1 MRTLHSGGTA
11 REGADKI
18 RLTERAATRFAG
30 SRAKKFLSY
39 YKPYRGL
46 LLADLLCAIIIS
58 AAALLLPVSAN
69 FITKNLLA
77 KPDAP
82 GTLDKIYAL
91 GAAMLALVALQA
103 VCNLFVDYRGHVM
116 GAKMERD
123 MRRELFEHYQ
133 KLSFSF
139 YDRQRTGQLMA
150 RITNDLFSLA
160 ELYHHGPEDLAISA
174 LELIGVLVILAHIDR
189 TLTLIVVCFLPVMF
203 LFALH
208 FSRRMIAA
216 LRLSKDRI
224 GDINARVED
233 SLAGIRVVKSF
244 TNEAFETARF
254 NYENDRFLASRSEG
268 YRSEAW
274 FSGGMAAFTQLI
286 TIAVIVFGAA
296 GIARAALDLADLLTF
311 LMCVAVLIDPIRR
324 LVNFARLYQEGI
336 PGFDRFFEIL
346 QMEPDLPDQAGAAEL
361 THVRGDITFR
371 KVSFRYADDSP
382 FVLKNLPLEIRA
394 GEFVAL
400 VGASGVGKTTLCSL
414 IPRFYDATEGDI
426 LVDGIN
432 VRDIRPQSLRQS
444 IGIVQQDVYLF
455 AGTVAENLR
464 YGKPDASIDEIVEAA
479 KQAHAD
485 DFIMALPNGY
495 DTEIGERGVKLS
507 GGQKQR
513 LSIARVFL
521 KNPPI
526 LIFDE
531 ATSALD
537 NESERSVQESLRRLA
552 RNRTTLV
559 IAHRLSTV
567 RNAGRILVL
576 TEDGIVEQGTHSEL
590 VSSGGAYARLYN
602 TQASI

>member
-1 MRTLHSGGTA
+1 MRTQDSGPPA
-11 REGADKI
+11 RVGADKTS
-18 RLTERAATRFAG
+18 LTERPATRFAG
-30 SRAKKFLSY
+30 SRARKFLSY

-46 LLADLLCAIIIS
+46 LLADLFSAILIS

-77 KPDAP
+77 KGGVP
-82 GTLDKIYAL
+82 GALDKIYAL
-91 GAAMLALVALQA
+91 GAAMLALVAVQA
-103 VCNLFVDYRGHVM
+103 VCTLFVDYQGHVM

-160 ELYHHGPEDLAISA
+160 ELYHHGPEDLAIAA

-189 TLTLIVVCFLPVMF
+189 TLTLIVLCFLPAMF

-208 FSRRMIAA
+208 FSRRMIVA

-244 TNEAFETARF
+244 TNEAFESARF
-254 NYENDRFLASRSEG
+254 NHENDRFLASRSEG

-311 LMCVAVLIDPIRR
+311 LMCVAVLVDPIRR

-336 PGFDRFFEIL
+336 TGFDRFFEML
-346 QMEPDLPDQAGAAEL
+346 QMEPDMPDQAGAADL
-361 THVRGDITFR
+361 NHVRGDITFR
-371 KVSFRYADDSP
+371 NVNFRYADDSP
-382 FVLKNLPLEIRA
+382 FVLKNISLEIRA

-400 VGASGVGKTTLCSL
+400 VGASGVGKTTICSL
-414 IPRFYDATEGDI
+414 IPRFYDATAGDI
-426 LVDGIN
+426 LIDGTN
-432 VRDIRPQSLRQS
+432 VRDIRPQSLRQH

-455 AGTVAENLR
+455 AGTVAQNLR
-464 YGKPDASIDEIVEAA
+464 YGKPDASLDEIIESA
-479 KQAHAD
+479 KLAHAH
-485 DFIMALPNGY
+485 DFIMALPEWLRHRDWRTRRETLRWAKAAAQY
-495 DTEIGERGVKLS
+495 RP
-507 GGQKQR
+507 R
-513 LSIARVFL
+513 LSQKSADPDFRRSDQRAR
-521 KNPPI
+521 
-526 LIFDE
+526 
-531 ATSALD
+531 
-537 NESERSVQESLRRLA
+537 Q
-552 RNRTTLV
+552 
-559 IAHRLSTV
+559 
-567 RNAGRILVL
+567 
-576 TEDGIVEQGTHSEL
+576 
-590 VSSGGAYARLYN
+590 
-602 TQASI
+602 